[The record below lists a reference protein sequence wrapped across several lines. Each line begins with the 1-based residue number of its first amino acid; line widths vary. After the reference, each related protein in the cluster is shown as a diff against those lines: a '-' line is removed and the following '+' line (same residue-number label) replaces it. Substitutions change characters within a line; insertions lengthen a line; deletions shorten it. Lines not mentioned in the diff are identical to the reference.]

1 MAKLTLPQEKK
12 LNFRQETLV
21 AFLQSKDGPVKQEVV
36 LAFLDGFYE
45 YRKELFDN
53 EQSRRHPHETNARRV
68 LTRDIKAIRETGR
81 YTIISNDKGIWLGT
95 IEEATLY
102 HKLRLLR
109 FAKYI
114 QKEKEILNRYGIVG
128 QFDTDGNWV
137 EVEAKEDNNE

>member
-1 MAKLTLPQEKK
+1 MAKLTLPEEKK
-12 LNFRQETLV
+12 LNERQKALL
-21 AFLQSKDGPVKQEVV
+21 FILQSAPDPVKQEQILDV
-36 LAFLDGFYE
+36 LSAIYE
-45 YRKELFDN
+45 YEPDK
-53 EQSRRHPHETNARRV
+53 QKHPHETNARRV
-68 LTRDIKAIRETGR
+68 LTRDIKAIRDTGH
-81 YTIISNDKGIWLGT
+81 YTIISNDKGIRLGT

-137 EVEAKEDNNE
+137 EVEAKEDE

>member
-12 LNFRQETLV
+12 LNERQEALV
-21 AFLQSKDGPVKQEVV
+21 GLLRYAHCTIPQESI
-36 LAFLDGFYE
+36 LEIMDNHYE
-45 YRKELFDN
+45 YEPDK
-53 EQSRRHPHETNARRV
+53 QKHPHETNARRV

-81 YTIISNDKGIWLGT
+81 YTIISNDKGIRLGT
-95 IEEATLY
+95 IEEAALY
-102 HKLRLLR
+102 HKMRLLR

-137 EVEAKEDNNE
+137 EVEAKEEE

>member
-12 LNFRQETLV
+12 LNERQERLV
-21 AFLQSKDGPVKQEVV
+21 AVLQFANGALNQEAI
-36 LAFLDGFYE
+36 LEIMDNHYE
-45 YRKELFDN
+45 YEPDK
-53 EQSRRHPHETNARRV
+53 SKHPHETNARRV

-81 YTIISNDKGIWLGT
+81 YTIISNDKGIRLGT

-114 QKEKEILNRYGIVG
+114 QKEKEILNRYGIRG
-128 QFDTDGNWV
+128 QFDTDGNWI
-137 EVEAKEDNNE
+137 EVEAKEDNNNE

>member
-1 MAKLTLPQEKK
+1 MAKLTLPEEKK
-12 LNFRQETLV
+12 LNARQETLV
-21 AFLQSKDGPVKQEVV
+21 KILQFADRPIKQEGI
-36 LAFLDGFYE
+36 LEIMDNHYE
-45 YRKELFDN
+45 YEPDK
-53 EQSRRHPHETNARRV
+53 SKHPHETNARRV

-81 YTIISNDKGIWLGT
+81 YTIISNDKGIRLGT

-114 QKEKEILNRYGIVG
+114 QKEKEILNRYGIRG

-137 EVEAKEDNNE
+137 EVEAKEEE

>member
-1 MAKLTLPQEKK
+1 MAKLTLPEEKK
-12 LNFRQETLV
+12 LNERQEEL
-21 AFLQSKDGPVKQEVV
+21 ASFLYYMAGKPIKQETILV
-36 LAFLDGFYE
+36 LLNRFYE
-45 YRKELFDN
+45 YSDEIA
-53 EQSRRHPHETNARRV
+53 EQGMKHKTPHETNARRV

-81 YTIISNDKGIWLGT
+81 YTIISNDKGIRIGT

-137 EVEAKEDNNE
+137 EVEAKEKE

>member
-1 MAKLTLPQEKK
+1 MAKLTLPEDQNKK
-12 LNFRQETLV
+12 LNARQEALVGLLQYANKTL
-21 AFLQSKDGPVKQEVV
+21 PQEAI
-36 LAFLDGFYE
+36 LEIMDNHYE
-45 YRKELFDN
+45 YEPDK
-53 EQSRRHPHETNARRV
+53 SKHPHETNARRV

-81 YTIISNDKGIWLGT
+81 YTIISNDKGIRLGT

-137 EVEAKEDNNE
+137 EVEAKEEE